1 MNRKSEQAVS
11 CFSEGFNCSQAVL
24 STLGPEMGLD
34 RETALRVAG
43 MFGGGMGHMGNVCGA
58 VTGAF
63 MTIGLKYS
71 KFQDGENEKRDRG
84 YALVQQFTEEF
95 TARHGSIVCK
105 ELLGCDLSTPEGLAQ
120 AREKGLFRD
129 LCPKLVQSAV
139 DILEQMELLE

>member
-1 MNRKSEQAVS
+1 MSRRSEQAVS

-24 STLGPEMGLD
+24 STCGPEMGLD
-34 RETALRVAG
+34 RKSALRVAG

-63 MTIGLKYS
+63 MAIGLKYS
-71 KFQDGENEKRDRG
+71 KIQGGENEKRDRG
-84 YALVQQFTEEF
+84 YALVRQFAKEF
-95 TARHGSIVCK
+95 TARNGSIICK
-105 ELLGCDLSTPEGLAQ
+105 ELLGCDLSTPDGSTQ

-139 DILEQMELLE
+139 EILEQMEVLV